1 MKKTLRNALL
11 LTALGLSSSS
21 VLAETTAPKMPEITP
36 EAMAKA
42 QSESAALFGT
52 KQFEI
57 EVEKSNKDAGSV
69 LRMYEKNNPVGS
81 VSASQNNMPVIAPEF
96 IKQQD
101 TNDYAKLAKQ
111 FYAGSQKNK
120 TDGDDL
126 VVFVSLSMPMASLQA
141 LAHQSTQYGAIM
153 VFRGLKDNSLRATM
167 LAMKSIAA
175 NENKVNMQVNPV
187 VFSKLN
193 ITTVPTFAVIK
204 GKSVSEGDSQACA
217 PASAFM
223 AISGDVPLAYALEK
237 LAEGSPPDLAQIATA
252 HIQQGSVRQL
262 PQITEGRSLEEQ

>member
-1 MKKTLRNALL
+1 MKKILRKALL
-11 LTALGLSSSS
+11 LTALGLVSSAA
-21 VLAETTAPKMPEITP
+21 LAETTSPKMPEITP
-36 EAMAKA
+36 EALAKA

-52 KQFEI
+52 KEFAKKVDE
-57 EVEKSNKDAGSV
+57 SNKDAGSV

-81 VSASQNNMPVIAPEF
+81 VSASQNNMPVIAPEL

-101 TNDYAKLAKQ
+101 TNDYTKLAKQ
-111 FYAGSQKNK
+111 FYSGSQKNK
-120 TDGDDL
+120 TDSDDL
-126 VVFVSLSMPMASLQA
+126 VVFVSLSMPVASLQA
-141 LAHQSTQYGAIM
+141 LARQSSQYGAVM
-153 VFRGLKDNSLRATM
+153 VFRGLKDNSLKATM
-167 LAMKSIAA
+167 LAMKSIIV
-175 NENKVNMQVNPV
+175 NESKVNMQVNPV
-187 VFSKLN
+187 VFTKLN

-252 HIQQGSVRQL
+252 HIQQGSVH
-262 PQITEGRSLEEQ
+262 E